1 MWSFLQVRNN
11 QTKNN
16 GYGGG
21 AASSPGAKGA
31 APPPP
36 PPPMYCMLN
45 FPARMQIRVD
55 RASFPF
61 GKVAELKRDLQSLSL
76 KNERTHLTPFARTI
90 RVCGFKVRHFHLNW
104 HELGSSDDQGSALA
118 AL

>member
-1 MWSFLQVRNN
+1 MWSFSQVTNN

-16 GYGGG
+16 GGGG

-31 APPPP
+31 APPLPP
-36 PPPMYCMLN
+36 TMYCMLN

-76 KNERTHLTPFARTI
+76 KKERTHLPPFARTI